1 MATTKKAQIVRE
13 DAEGKKKTATF
24 NHVSAAADDTA
35 IGECL
40 DLYGGLMEGTVV
52 EKRVQE
58 TRVIV

>member
-1 MATTKKAQIVRE
+1 MAAAKKAQVVRE
-13 DAEGKKKTATF
+13 IEGKKKTTTF
-24 NHVSAAADDTA
+24 HNVSASAEDTA

-40 DLYGGLMEGTVV
+40 DLYGGLMEGTIV